1 MSKLVPDRGCEQGS
15 PVQDVNTSLCTFYEI
30 VAAQSKEAAGQD
42 PTSNQQ
48 FYLQFITKYLHAD
61 GTLRTRVTTL
71 TRK

>member
-1 MSKLVPDRGCEQGS
+1 M
-15 PVQDVNTSLCTFYEI
+15 QDVNTSLCTFYDI

-42 PTSNQQ
+42 PSANQQ